1 MDAQYRNRWVIAR
14 ANVLRGHLDNS
25 YKVGVANNR
34 LGKTTPYSRKTPVGE
49 VAVSYGGEVGLRLKG
64 FVRSPK
70 MPDIIPFVRYEYYN
84 PQEKVEAP
92 EIFFGDKA
100 SQARWAAYKA
110 KRAAKREASEKAV
123 IEDMN
128 RRLEQQQKELDA
140 LKAKMM

>member
-1 MDAQYRNRWVIAR
+1 M
-14 ANVLRGHLDNS
+14 
-25 YKVGVANNR
+25 KVKSDYF
-34 LGKTTPYSRKTPVGE
+34 L
-49 VAVSYGGEVGLRLKG
+49 
-64 FVRSPK
+64 FQFSP
-70 MPDIIPFVRYEYYN
+70 
-84 PQEKVEAP
+84 
-92 EIFFGDKA
+92 GDKA